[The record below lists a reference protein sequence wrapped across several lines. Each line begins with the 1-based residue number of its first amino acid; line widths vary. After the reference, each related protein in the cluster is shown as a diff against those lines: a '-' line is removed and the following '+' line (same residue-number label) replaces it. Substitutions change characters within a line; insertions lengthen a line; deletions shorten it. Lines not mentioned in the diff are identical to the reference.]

1 MANCSVG
8 EYGSRMAELEH
19 SHCRLRKETGEMR
32 HLLEVAD
39 EEVAEL
45 RMENAALSGKVE
57 MQESSLSDAGH
68 IQVELRRVKSLL
80 CEEQCSNRKRTSNKE
95 QEIQKLEDERKILT
109 EQAKGLSAQLKE
121 LQQQREQRELSQSN
135 LEAALQRLQIKME
148 AIRQELKLKDEDI
161 HQQNW
166 QLIQLEEMREDYTN
180 IIRDLRLRNKDLE
193 SQLELQQEEAAR
205 LVNHQCPRNPLSIA
219 DEVELQAYLAVV
231 ENCRREEKDD
241 GKSLSAVKPFPK
253 SQCHSGG
260 QMLHGVL
267 TKGLL
272 ALGGVSVLALG
283 GLSVLAVTAPMLLD
297 SWGYGAD
304 LVSTNDLWKTVHD
317 LFLRNCDKQYK
328 CLPPV

>member
-1 MANCSVG
+1 MANCSFG

-19 SHCRLRKETGEMR
+19 SHSRLRKETGEMR

-45 RMENAALSGKVE
+45 RMENAALTGKVE
-57 MQESSLSDAGH
+57 MLESSLSDAGH

-80 CEEQCSNRKRTSNKE
+80 CEEQSSNRKRTSNKE
-95 QEIQKLEDERKILT
+95 QEIQKLEEERKILT

-148 AIRQELKLKDEDI
+148 DIRQELKLKDEDI

-166 QLIQLEEMREDYTN
+166 QLMQLEEMREEYTN

-193 SQLELQQEEAAR
+193 SQVELQQEEAAR
-205 LVNHQCPRNPLSIA
+205 LVNHQYPRNPLSIA

-241 GKSLSAVKPFPK
+241 GKNTAVKPFPK
-253 SQCHSGG
+253 SQGRSGG

-297 SWGYGAD
+297 NWGYSAD